1 MMLPLVSTIIPF
13 YKNKN
18 WLKEAIESVLNQ
30 TYENIEVILVNDG
43 SDEDIEDILN
53 MYNEK
58 VIYIYQ
64 DNKGAASARNL
75 GIEKASGEY
84 IAFLDSDDIWLE
96 NKVETQIKYML
107 KENLAWCHTN
117 YFRFYND
124 ELLQVIDVSNFKG
137 DVFNICPISC
147 PIATPCIMMKK
158 SILDKHKE
166 FRFLEGLKSGE
177 DTYLWMKVS
186 ERYSL
191 GVVNME
197 LTKVRMRG
205 ENSALL
211 AYEQLRSRSQIW
223 HYINKNSNIYRL
235 SNIANIAFF
244 LCDFNYNILKSF
256 EVSILYKFGIL
267 ELFAK
272 CLYIIP
278 WILFKYEKRNLL
290 YDYKKI

>member
-1 MMLPLVSTIIPF
+1 MLPLVSTIIPF

>member
-1 MMLPLVSTIIPF
+1 MLPLVSTIIPF
-13 YKNKN
+13 YKNKK

-30 TYENIEVILVNDG
+30 TYKNIEIILVNDG
-43 SDEDIEDILN
+43 SDEDIKDIIN

-96 NKVETQIKYML
+96 EKVEIQIKYML
-107 KENLAWCHTN
+107 KENLSWCHTN
-117 YFRFYND
+117 YFRFYD
-124 ELLQVIDVSNFKG
+124 DKLLKVIDVSNFKG

-158 SILDKHKE
+158 SILNKHKE
-166 FRFLEGLKSGE
+166 FRFFEGLKSGE
-177 DTYLWMKVS
+177 DTYLWMKIS

-205 ENSALL
+205 KNSALL

-223 HYINKNSNIYRL
+223 NYISKNINIYRL
-235 SNIANIAFF
+235 SNLAIIAFF
-244 LCDFNYNILKSF
+244 LCDFNYKILKLF
-256 EVSILYKFGIL
+256 ESSALYKFGIL
-267 ELFAK
+267 EVFAK
-272 CLYIIP
+272 GLYIIP

-290 YDYKKI
+290 YNYKKI